1 MRSRRSLIIA
11 RCSGSD
17 DLKQMENSLPSTK
30 IGEILSVLDEMRQ
43 AGIVDKYAI
52 GGAFAAVLHNEPIS
66 TIDLDIFFLFKEKH
80 SSLVLSLDS
89 IYEFAGSRGFSFDHE
104 FVNIHGWLV
113 QFVEASHSKLWS
125 EAIENAVVLSIDSR
139 EAFVIDKEHLVAM
152 WLFAGRAKD
161 YQKIAM
167 FVDAGIL
174 DNERLA
180 NILARHELLVKW
192 ESEKWR
198 FTNG

>member
-1 MRSRRSLIIA
+1 M
-11 RCSGSD
+11 
-17 DLKQMENSLPSTK
+17 K
-30 IGEILSVLDEMRQ
+30 
-43 AGIVDKYAI
+43 
-52 GGAFAAVLHNEPIS
+52 
-66 TIDLDIFFLFKEKH
+66 
-80 SSLVLSLDS
+80 
-89 IYEFAGSRGFSFDHE
+89 
-104 FVNIHGWLV
+104 
-113 QFVEASHSKLWS
+113 
-125 EAIENAVVLSIDSR
+125 
-139 EAFVIDKEHLVAM
+139 HLVAM

>member
-1 MRSRRSLIIA
+1 LSF
-11 RCSGSD
+11 
-17 DLKQMENSLPSTK
+17 LK
-30 IGEILSVLDEMRQ
+30 
-43 AGIVDKYAI
+43 
-52 GGAFAAVLHNEPIS
+52 
-66 TIDLDIFFLFKEKH
+66 
-80 SSLVLSLDS
+80 
-89 IYEFAGSRGFSFDHE
+89 
-104 FVNIHGWLV
+104 
-113 QFVEASHSKLWS
+113 
-125 EAIENAVVLSIDSR
+125 
-139 EAFVIDKEHLVAM
+139 HLVAM

>member
-1 MRSRRSLIIA
+1 MSF
-11 RCSGSD
+11 
-17 DLKQMENSLPSTK
+17 LK
-30 IGEILSVLDEMRQ
+30 
-43 AGIVDKYAI
+43 
-52 GGAFAAVLHNEPIS
+52 
-66 TIDLDIFFLFKEKH
+66 
-80 SSLVLSLDS
+80 
-89 IYEFAGSRGFSFDHE
+89 
-104 FVNIHGWLV
+104 
-113 QFVEASHSKLWS
+113 
-125 EAIENAVVLSIDSR
+125 
-139 EAFVIDKEHLVAM
+139 HLVAM